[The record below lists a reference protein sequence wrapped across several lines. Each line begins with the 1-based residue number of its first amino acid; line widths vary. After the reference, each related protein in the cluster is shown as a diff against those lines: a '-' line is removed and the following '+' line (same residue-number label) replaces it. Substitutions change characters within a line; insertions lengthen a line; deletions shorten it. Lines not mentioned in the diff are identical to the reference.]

1 VLRSSAENSPLD
13 EVGLG
18 DSSLLQ
24 RLGDEVNR
32 LWELFNNGLHRDR
45 PSRKDVEATFRDLV
59 LWLTKAIQISP
70 PYARKIYLAYTED
83 MRDLARKVIEAGP
96 L

>member
-1 VLRSSAENSPLD
+1 
-13 EVGLG
+13 
-18 DSSLLQ
+18 
-24 RLGDEVNR
+24 
-32 LWELFNNGLHRDR
+32 
-45 PSRKDVEATFRDLV
+45 